1 MILRQFLRIMIMN
14 GRDDAKMF
22 TKMRLTYRCAHNIM
36 KEAYR
41 DERNGGEVMVVGV
54 TGPSGAGKGL
64 VVKRFAAHG
73 FCVIDADR
81 VAREVV
87 RPGEATLIR
96 LTEAFGGEILLPDGT
111 LNRRGLAAIAFA
123 SRENTDRL
131 NAIMHGEIR
140 RRMLARADACRAAHI
155 NVIFDAP
162 QLFEAGMEDA
172 CDCCVAVT
180 APLEIR
186 VKRLTD
192 RDGLTEQEIR
202 RRVARQHEDSFFIER
217 CQYHICN
224 DGDIA
229 QLERKTEA
237 VIGEILRV
245 GDEGVS

>member
-1 MILRQFLRIMIMN
+1 MRANKPYVIGLT
-14 GRDDAKMF
+14 GGTGSGKTEAAKY
-22 TKMRLTYRCAHNIM
+22 L
-36 KEAYR
+36 E
-41 DERNGGEVMVVGV
+41 
-54 TGPSGAGKGL
+54 SLGAA
-64 VVKRFAAHG
+64 RF
-73 FCVIDADR
+73 DADEASHAVTAPGGAALGPIR
-81 VAREVV
+81 ATFGDEV
-87 RPGEATLIR
+87 
-96 LTEAFGGEILLPDGT
+96 FFPDGT
-111 LNRRGLAAIAFA
+111 LNRRRLAAIAFA
-123 SRENTDRL
+123 SREKTDRL
-131 NAIMHGEIR
+131 NAIMHTEIR
-140 RRMLARADACRAAHI
+140 KRMLERADACRAAHI

>member
-1 MILRQFLRIMIMN
+1 M
-14 GRDDAKMF
+14 
-22 TKMRLTYRCAHNIM
+22 
-36 KEAYR
+36 
-41 DERNGGEVMVVGV
+41 DEKDGDKVMVVGL

-180 APLEIR
+180 APLELR
-186 VKRLTD
+186 VKRLVQ
-192 RDGLTEQEIR
+192 RDGLTEEEIR
-202 RRVARQHEDSFFIER
+202 RRAARQHEDSFFIRR

-224 DGDIA
+224 DGDIDR
-229 QLERKTEA
+229 LERKTEA
-237 VIGEILRV
+237 VIGEILRDE
-245 GDEGVS
+245 GEGVS

>member
-1 MILRQFLRIMIMN
+1 
-14 GRDDAKMF
+14 
-22 TKMRLTYRCAHNIM
+22 
-36 KEAYR
+36 
-41 DERNGGEVMVVGV
+41 MVVGL

-180 APLEIR
+180 APLELR
-186 VKRLTD
+186 VKRLVQ
-192 RDGLTEQEIR
+192 RDGLTEEEIR
-202 RRVARQHEDSFFIER
+202 RRAARQHEDSFFIRR

-224 DGDIA
+224 DSDIDR
-229 QLERKTEA
+229 LERKTEA
-237 VIGEILRV
+237 VIGEILRD
-245 GDEGVS
+245 GGEGVS